1 MFGIFG
7 VNGPVFRGRLEEL
20 PAIRPVTRRRPVEAI
35 GTAGNEFGEIAAN
48 ANASRATS
56 PTTSTTTQATAAA
69 AYRQMLH
76 IDEER
81 GPLLHAE
88 QLMTRS
94 VITVRSDDEVVRA
107 WQLLAR
113 ERIHQAPVLDA
124 AGALVGIVG
133 ERDLLTALN
142 LDHDQ
147 VRDALARRVADVMS
161 SPVVAA
167 DPLTDIRRIA
177 QVMVERDV
185 DGVPI
190 VNEHGRLTGFVSRGD
205 VLRAVV
211 RDPPLSLWR

>member
-1 MFGIFG
+1 MFGIYG
-7 VNGPVFRGRLEEL
+7 VNGAVFRGRLEEL
-20 PAIRPVTRRRPVEAI
+20 PAVRPVTRRRPVEAI
-35 GTAGNEFGEIAAN
+35 GTAGNELGEP
-48 ANASRATS
+48 ATQTTIS
-56 PTTSTTTQATAAA
+56 PPSPQQAAA
-69 AYRQMLH
+69 VTAYRQMRH

-81 GPLLHAE
+81 GPLLQAA
-88 QLMTRS
+88 QLMS
-94 VITVRSDDEVVRA
+94 HAVITVHDEDDVVRA
-107 WQLLAR
+107 WRLLAR
-113 ERIHQAPVLDA
+113 ERIHQAPVIDA

-142 LDHDQ
+142 IDHDQ
-147 VRDALARRVADVMS
+147 IRDALARKVADVMS

-167 DPLTDIRRIA
+167 DPSTDIRRIA

-190 VNEHGRLTGFVSRGD
+190 VNEHGRLVGFISRGD

>member
-48 ANASRATS
+48 PAASPVTS
-56 PTTSTTTQATAAA
+56 PAASATQASAAA

-81 GPLLHAE
+81 GPLLHAA
-88 QLMTRS
+88 QLMTRT
-94 VITVRSDDEVVRA
+94 VITVRSEDEVVRA